1 MKTLVSKTAIREAIK
16 TQNVQNL
23 YKFAHLLN
31 MNVSDLIR
39 SSKAARKFKSEALY
53 AVGCTNAFKRFE
65 RDLAAPVDMK
75 TRNAAIRREIFEYLR
90 EELKKP
96 VSPYTK
102 VAMLGRTRLYFCSPV
117 YKFEDYNMWCTGL
130 PYEGNEEFCDKVIS
144 ISKRY
149 YNEEVQH

>member
-1 MKTLVSKTAIREAIK
+1 MQCKQKTITNLSSRAESITLATRIMKTLVSKTAIREAIK

-102 VAMLGRTRLYFCSPV
+102 VAMLGRTRLFFCSPV
-117 YKFEDYNMWCTGL
+117 LQLYMLKPD
-130 PYEGNEEFCDKVIS
+130 
-144 ISKRY
+144 
-149 YNEEVQH
+149 